1 VALTRKFV
9 DSEGIHWQ
17 VYELST
23 DGVADQ
29 SSDESWLYFFSR
41 DATRSL
47 TRYPDDW
54 AVMDWPGLEGLCRHA
69 RPPVQRPTTRR
80 APVIAR
86 AEV

>member
-1 VALTRKFV
+1 MALTRKFV

-23 DGVADQ
+23 DGVAAQ
-29 SSDESWLYFFSR
+29 SSESWLYFFSR
-41 DATRSL
+41 DSTRSM

-54 AVMDWPGLEGLCRHA
+54 AVMDWRGLEGLCRHA
-69 RPPVQRPTTRR
+69 RAPAQRPLARR
-80 APVIAR
+80 IPALAR

>member
-23 DGVADQ
+23 DGVAEQNPD
-29 SSDESWLYFFSR
+29 DRWLYFFSR

-54 AVMDWPGLEGLCRHA
+54 AVMDWRGLEGLCRHA
-69 RPPVQRPTTRR
+69 RPPVQRIPLRR
-80 APVIAR
+80 TPIVAR
-86 AEV
+86 VEV